1 MIVQNQMLNYVLST
15 KDFSILSENGIGVE
29 YFSDCKQQY
38 EYIRNHYD
46 TYGVVPDIY
55 TFLDKFNNW
64 DVLEVKES
72 PQYLLDEI
80 HNDRKNR
87 VLAKTFNEIRKNLNS
102 GDIKKAEEIY
112 LKSYDSFSAVTSG
125 INATDIYQDTSRYA
139 EYVERM
145 TNIDQYYVSTGIAE
159 LDAIIGGFDRRNEL
173 GLIVA
178 RTGVGKSWML
188 DLMARASAEQG
199 LTVGIYSGE
208 MDKNKVAYRIDTL
221 NSHLSNYS
229 MTHGRE
235 DIQNDY
241 KRYIDELPTKYKGTI
256 KILEASELGDFAS
269 AMDLGAFIDKYKLD
283 ILFVDQLSLLRD
295 LSRAKDPT
303 VMAANISKALKK
315 LQTTKKIPII
325 SACQQNRTSTA
336 EGVGSEHISESDRRG
351 QDSSFTMFVEQKDNL
366 LTLVIDKARDSRD
379 KKKLTYAY
387 DYDKGIFEYMPTE
400 KDALGGAGCE
410 ELRDEF
416 ESDGEDVF

>member
-1 MIVQNQMLNYVLST
+1 MIVQNQMLNYVLSS
-15 KDFSILSENGIGVE
+15 KDFSILSENSIGEE
-29 YFSDCKQQY
+29 YFSDCLAQY
-38 EYIRNHYD
+38 RFIRDHYD

-55 TFLDKFNNW
+55 TFLDKFSNW
-64 DVLEVKES
+64 DVLEVRES
-72 PQYLLDEI
+72 PQFLIDEI
-80 HNDRKNR
+80 HEDRKQR
-87 VLAKTFNEIRKNLNS
+87 VLASAFNKVREALNS
-102 GDIKKAEEIY
+102 GDVKKAEELY
-112 LKSYDSFSAVTSG
+112 LKSFDTFSSSSG
-125 INATDIYQDTSRYA
+125 IKATDIYQDTSRYA
-139 EYVERM
+139 EYVDRM
-145 TNIDQYYVSTGIAE
+145 TNLNQHYVTTGIAE
-159 LDAIIGGFDRRNEL
+159 LDAIIGGFDRRTEL

-188 DLMARASAEQG
+188 DLMARSAAEQG

-235 DIQNDY
+235 DIQNEY

-283 ILFVDQLSLLRD
+283 ILFVDQLSLLKD
-295 LSRAKDPT
+295 LNRAKDPT

-315 LQTTKKIPII
+315 LQVTKKIPII

-336 EGVGSEHISESDRRG
+336 DGVGSEHISESDRRG

-366 LTLVIDKARDSRD
+366 LTLIIDKARDSRD
-379 KKKLTYAY
+379 KKKLVYAY

-400 KDALGGAGCE
+400 KDALGGSSCE
-410 ELRDEF
+410 ELRDEY

>member
-1 MIVQNQMLNYVLST
+1 MIVQNQMLNYVLSS
-15 KDFSILSENGIGVE
+15 KDFSILSENSIGE
-29 YFSDCKQQY
+29 DYFSDCLAQY
-38 EYIRNHYD
+38 RFIRDHYD

-55 TFLDKFNNW
+55 TFLDKFSNW
-64 DVLEVKES
+64 DVLEVRES
-72 PQYLLDEI
+72 PQFLIDEI
-80 HNDRKNR
+80 HEDRKQR
-87 VLAKTFNEIRKNLNS
+87 VLASAFNKVRDALNN
-102 GDIKKAEEIY
+102 GDVKKAEELY
-112 LKSYDSFSAVTSG
+112 LKSFDTFSSSSG
-125 INATDIYQDTSRYA
+125 IKATDIYQDTGRYN

-145 TNIDQYYVSTGIAE
+145 TNIDQYYVSTGIPE
-159 LDAIIGGFDRRNEL
+159 LDAIIGGFDRRNEI
-173 GLIVA
+173 GLVVA

-235 DIQNDY
+235 DIQNEY
-241 KRYIDELPTKYKGTI
+241 KRYIDELPNKYKGTI

-269 AMDLGAFIDKYKLD
+269 VHDLGAFIDKYKLD
-283 ILFVDQLSLLRD
+283 ILFVDQLSLLKD

-315 LQTTKKIPII
+315 LQVTKKIPII

-336 EGVGSEHISESDRRG
+336 DGVGSEHVSESDRRA
-351 QDSSFTMFVEQKDNL
+351 QDASFILFVEQKDNL
-366 LTLVIDKARDSRD
+366 LTLNLNKARDSYD

-400 KDALGGAGCE
+400 KDALGGSSCD
-410 ELRDEF
+410 ELRDEY

>member
-1 MIVQNQMLNYVLST
+1 MLNYVLSS
-15 KDFSILSENGIGVE
+15 KDFSILSENSIGEE
-29 YFSDCKQQY
+29 YFSDCLAQY
-38 EYIRNHYD
+38 RFIRDHYD

-55 TFLDKFNNW
+55 TFLDKFSNW
-64 DVLEVKES
+64 DVLEVRES
-72 PQYLLDEI
+72 PQFLIDEI
-80 HNDRKNR
+80 HEDRKQR
-87 VLAKTFNEIRKNLNS
+87 VLASAFNKVREALNS
-102 GDIKKAEEIY
+102 GDVKKAEELY
-112 LKSYDSFSAVTSG
+112 LKSFDTFSSSSG
-125 INATDIYQDTSRYA
+125 IKATDIYQDTGRYN

-145 TNIDQYYVSTGIAE
+145 TNIDQYYVSTGIPE
-159 LDAIIGGFDRRNEL
+159 LDAIIGGFDRRNEI
-173 GLIVA
+173 GLVVA

-235 DIQNDY
+235 DIQNEY
-241 KRYIDELPTKYKGTI
+241 KRYIDELPNKYKGTI

-269 AMDLGAFIDKYKLD
+269 VHDLGAFIDKYKLD
-283 ILFVDQLSLLRD
+283 ILFVDQLSLLKD

-315 LQTTKKIPII
+315 LQVTKKIPII

-336 EGVGSEHISESDRRG
+336 DGVGSEHVSESDRRA
-351 QDSSFTMFVEQKDNL
+351 QDASFILFVEQKDNL
-366 LTLVIDKARDSRD
+366 LTLNLNKARDSYD

-400 KDALGGAGCE
+400 KDALGGSGCD
-410 ELRDEF
+410 ELRDEY
-416 ESDGEDVF
+416 ESDGENVF

>member
-1 MIVQNQMLNYVLST
+1 MIVQNQMLNYVLSS
-15 KDFSILSENGIGVE
+15 KDFSILSENSIGE
-29 YFSDCKQQY
+29 DYFSDCLAQY
-38 EYIRNHYD
+38 RFIRDHYD

-55 TFLDKFNNW
+55 TFLDKFSNW
-64 DVLEVKES
+64 DVLEVRES
-72 PQYLLDEI
+72 PQFLIDEI
-80 HNDRKNR
+80 HEDRKQR
-87 VLAKTFNEIRKNLNS
+87 VLASAFNKVRDALNN
-102 GDIKKAEEIY
+102 GDVKKAEELY
-112 LKSYDSFSAVTSG
+112 LKSFDTFSSSSG
-125 INATDIYQDTSRYA
+125 IKATDIYQDTGRYN

-145 TNIDQYYVSTGIAE
+145 TNIDQYYVSTGISE
-159 LDAIIGGFDRRNEL
+159 LDAIIGGFDRRNEI

-235 DIQNDY
+235 DIQNEY
-241 KRYIDELPTKYKGTI
+241 KRYIDELPNKYKGTI

-269 AMDLGAFIDKYKLD
+269 VHDLGAFIDKYKLD
-283 ILFVDQLSLLRD
+283 ILFVDQLSLLKD

-315 LQTTKKIPII
+315 LQVTKKIPII

-336 EGVGSEHISESDRRG
+336 DGVGSEHVSESDRRA
-351 QDSSFTMFVEQKDNL
+351 QDASFILFVEQKDNL
-366 LTLVIDKARDSRD
+366 LTLNLNKARDSYD

-400 KDALGGAGCE
+400 KDALGGSSCD
-410 ELRDEF
+410 ELRDEY

>member
-1 MIVQNQMLNYVLST
+1 MIVQNQMLNYVLSS
-15 KDFSILSENGIGVE
+15 KDFSILSENSIGEE
-29 YFSDCKQQY
+29 YFSDCLTQY
-38 EYIRNHYD
+38 RFIRDHYD

-55 TFLDKFNNW
+55 TFLDKFSNW
-64 DVLEVKES
+64 DVLEVRES
-72 PQYLLDEI
+72 PQFLIDEI
-80 HNDRKNR
+80 HEDRKQR
-87 VLAKTFNEIRKNLNS
+87 VLASAFNKVRDALNN
-102 GDIKKAEEIY
+102 GDVKKAEELY
-112 LKSYDSFSAVTSG
+112 LKSFDTFSSSSG
-125 INATDIYQDTSRYA
+125 IKATDIYQDTGRYN

-145 TNIDQYYVSTGIAE
+145 TNIDQYYVSTGISE
-159 LDAIIGGFDRRNEL
+159 LDAIIGGFDRRNEI

-235 DIQNDY
+235 DIQNEY
-241 KRYIDELPTKYKGTI
+241 KRYIDELPNKYKGTI

-269 AMDLGAFIDKYKLD
+269 VHDLGAFIDKYKLD
-283 ILFVDQLSLLRD
+283 ILFVDQLSLLKD

-315 LQTTKKIPII
+315 LQVTKKIPII

-336 EGVGSEHISESDRRG
+336 DGVGSEHVSESDRRA
-351 QDSSFTMFVEQKDNL
+351 QDASFILFVEQKDNL
-366 LTLVIDKARDSRD
+366 LTLNLNKARDSYD

-400 KDALGGAGCE
+400 KDALGGSSCD
-410 ELRDEF
+410 ELRDEY